1 MKIGIVKR
9 LLFFLIFISTSLLF
23 LVSAITSCSNNEK
36 KEIVYEK
43 IKPKRIIKNNI
54 LIVLGKDYYERKD
67 ILKYLEN
74 EYALASTDSH
84 VQVLPYSDMVKGSK
98 QPRFRM
104 INEKIKEQ
112 KTTILISIGIP
123 EGGGRYLIQA
133 VENNPK
139 LTIISLL
146 PMDEILPLE
155 AASDIVVDFQIPKKI
170 MNEETDFVIS
180 DNEVML
186 LLVAAIFAGEDINA
200 HNKNIKIFP
209 IEEFQQAFF
218 TAQTI
223 LGKELFPNHYTIK
236 PYTDSDTG
244 LQSHRYLLIYKD
256 FDESQETA
264 DDKENSGENETE
276 NDGIINPDKLK
287 GGA

>member
-1 MKIGIVKR
+1 MKKK
-9 LLFFLIFISTSLLF
+9 LLIFLIFISLI
-23 LVSAITSCSNNEK
+23 SAVFIFISCNNND

-54 LIVLGKDYYERKD
+54 LVVLGKDYYERKD

-74 EYALASTDSH
+74 EYALGSKDSH
-84 VQVLPYSDMVKGSK
+84 VQILPYSDMVTKSK
-98 QPRFRM
+98 LPRLRM
-104 INEKIKEQ
+104 INEKIEEQ

-133 VENNPK
+133 AENNPN

-146 PMDEILPLE
+146 PMDEIMPLE
-155 AASDIVVDFQIPKKI
+155 AASDIVVDFQIPKQI
-170 MNEETDFVIS
+170 SEENDFIIN
-180 DNEVML
+180 DDELML
-186 LLVAAIFAGEDINA
+186 LLVAALFAGEDINA
-200 HNKNIKIFP
+200 HSKNIKIFP

-218 TAQTI
+218 TAQAI
-223 LGKELFPNHYTIK
+223 LGKELFPSQYKIK

-256 FDESQETA
+256 IEENQEPAISDEES
-264 DDKENSGENETE
+264 SGESETDE
-276 NDGIINPDKLK
+276 IINPDNLE

>member
-1 MKIGIVKR
+1 MKKK
-9 LLFFLIFISTSLLF
+9 LLFFLIFISIPFSTF
-23 LVSAITSCSNNEK
+23 ITSCSNAKEK
-36 KEIVYEK
+36 ATVYEK

-67 ILKYLEN
+67 ILKYLED
-74 EYALASTDSH
+74 EYALGSSDSH
-84 VQVLPYSDMVKGSK
+84 VQVLPYSDMVKVSR
-98 QPRFRM
+98 QPRLRM
-104 INEKIKEQ
+104 INEKIEEQ

-133 VENNPK
+133 AENNPN
-139 LTIISLL
+139 LSIISLL

-155 AASDIVVDFQIPKKI
+155 ASSDIVVDFQIPKEI
-170 MNEETDFVIS
+170 MNDEKDFLIS

-186 LLVAAIFAGEDINA
+186 LLVSAIFAGEDINA

-264 DDKENSGENETE
+264 DDKENSEENETE
-276 NDGIINPDKLK
+276 NDGIINPDKLE

>member
-1 MKIGIVKR
+1 MKKK
-9 LLFFLIFISTSLLF
+9 LLFFLIFISILF
-23 LVSAITSCSNNEK
+23 STFITSCSNNKE

-74 EYALASTDSH
+74 EYALGNPDSH
-84 VQVLPYSDMVKGSK
+84 VQVLPYSDMVKVSR

-104 INEKIKEQ
+104 INEKIEEQ

-133 VENNPK
+133 AENNSN
-139 LTIISLL
+139 LSIISLL

-155 AASDIVVDFQIPKKI
+155 AASDIVVDFQIPKEI
-170 MNEETDFVIS
+170 MNEEKDFLIS

-200 HNKNIKIFP
+200 HKKNIKIFP

-223 LGKELFPNHYTIK
+223 LGKALFPNHYTIK

-264 DDKENSGENETE
+264 DDKENSEENETE
-276 NDGIINPDKLK
+276 HDGIINPDKLE

>member
-1 MKIGIVKR
+1 MKKK
-9 LLFFLIFISTSLLF
+9 LLIFLIFISLLF
-23 LVSAITSCSNNEK
+23 TFFFISCNNNKEK
-36 KEIVYEK
+36 EVVYEK

-54 LIVLGKDYYERKD
+54 LIVLGKDYHERKD

-74 EYALASTDSH
+74 EYGLGSSDSH
-84 VQVLPYSDMVKGSK
+84 VQVLPYSDMVKKSK
-98 QPRFRM
+98 LPRLRM
-104 INEKIKEQ
+104 INEKIEEQ

-123 EGGGRYLIQA
+123 EDGGKYLINA
-133 VENNPK
+133 AEKNPN

-155 AASDIVVDFQIPKKI
+155 AASDIVVDFQIPKELL
-170 MNEETDFVIS
+170 NEEKDFLIS

-200 HNKNIKIFP
+200 HNKQIKIFP

-223 LGKELFPNHYTIK
+223 LGKDLFPNHYIIK

-256 FDESQETA
+256 TEENQEG
-264 DDKENSGENETE
+264 NSDNQEKSEENETE
-276 NDGIINPDKLK
+276 NDGIINPDNLE

>member
-1 MKIGIVKR
+1 MKKK
-9 LLFFLIFISTSLLF
+9 LLFFLIFITTILL
-23 LVSAITSCSNNEK
+23 LSSALASCSNNKE

-74 EYALASTDSH
+74 EYALGSPDSH
-84 VQVLPYSDMVKGSK
+84 VRVLPYSDMVKATK
-98 QPRFRM
+98 QPRLRM
-104 INEKIKEQ
+104 INEKIEEQ

-133 VENNPK
+133 AENNPE
-139 LTIISLL
+139 LSIISLL

-155 AASDIVVDFQIPKKI
+155 AASDIVVDFQIPKEI
-170 MNEETDFVIS
+170 MNEEKDFLIS

-223 LGKELFPNHYTIK
+223 LGKTLFTNHYTIK

-244 LQSHRYLLIYKD
+244 LQSHRYILIYKD

-276 NDGIINPDKLK
+276 NDGIINPDKLE

>member
-1 MKIGIVKR
+1 MKKK
-9 LLFFLIFISTSLLF
+9 LLFFLIFISILF
-23 LVSAITSCSNNEK
+23 STFITSCSNNKE

-74 EYALASTDSH
+74 EYALGSPDSH
-84 VQVLPYSDMVKGSK
+84 VRVLPYSDMVKATK
-98 QPRFRM
+98 QPRLRM
-104 INEKIKEQ
+104 INEKIEEQ

-133 VENNPK
+133 TENNPE
-139 LTIISLL
+139 LSIISLL

-155 AASDIVVDFQIPKKI
+155 AASDIVVDFQIPKEI
-170 MNEETDFVIS
+170 MNEEKDFLIS

-223 LGKELFPNHYTIK
+223 LGKTLFTNHHYTIK

-264 DDKENSGENETE
+264 DDDKENSEENETE
-276 NDGIINPDKLK
+276 NDGIINPDKLE

>member
-1 MKIGIVKR
+1 MKKK
-9 LLFFLIFISTSLLF
+9 LLFFLIFISILF
-23 LVSAITSCSNNEK
+23 STFITSCSNNKE

-74 EYALASTDSH
+74 EYALGSPDSH
-84 VQVLPYSDMVKGSK
+84 VRVLPYSDMVKATK
-98 QPRFRM
+98 QPRLRM
-104 INEKIKEQ
+104 INEKIEEQ

-133 VENNPK
+133 AENNPE
-139 LTIISLL
+139 LSIISLL

-155 AASDIVVDFQIPKKI
+155 AASDIVVDFQIPKEI
-170 MNEETDFVIS
+170 MNEEKDFLIS

-200 HNKNIKIFP
+200 HKKNIKIFP

-223 LGKELFPNHYTIK
+223 LGKTLFTNHHYTIK

-244 LQSHRYLLIYKD
+244 LQSHRYILIYKD
-256 FDESQETA
+256 FD
-264 DDKENSGENETE
+264 
-276 NDGIINPDKLK
+276 
-287 GGA
+287 